1 MFFPPPVADPS
12 RRDRKRQETNDRIVA
27 AAFELFERNGYEA
40 VTMEQIAAAADV
52 AKATLYAYFP
62 VKEAIV
68 RQRFHAD
75 LAAAAPAV
83 QAELARLP
91 TAVARLRRLLEL
103 AAAYDERQRGYLR
116 PYLQFRL
123 SSPLAPER
131 ERSGFERVFAA
142 LIADAQA
149 QGEIAATPPAAQLA
163 HYLQFLH
170 LGALVRWLDAGG
182 EADGRLAA
190 EFSAMLDLFLH
201 GVGGAER

>member
-1 MFFPPPVADPS
+1 
-12 RRDRKRQETNDRIVA
+12 
-27 AAFELFERNGYEA
+27 
-40 VTMEQIAAAADV
+40 
-52 AKATLYAYFP
+52 
-62 VKEAIV
+62 
-68 RQRFHAD
+68 
-75 LAAAAPAV
+75 
-83 QAELARLP
+83 
-91 TAVARLRRLLEL
+91 
-103 AAAYDERQRGYLR
+103 
-116 PYLQFRL
+116 L
-123 SSPLAPER
+123 SSPLTPGR

-149 QGEIAATPPAAQLA
+149 QGGIAATPPAAQLA